1 MVQLEDRTLRPQKYV
16 LLVYTKYMKLILN
29 DLKVIKPNTG
39 LVRLPGLQHTRN
51 PPHPHFLGTLRAGCG
66 AD

>member
-1 MVQLEDRTLRPQKYV
+1 MVQLEDRTLQPQKY
-16 LLVYTKYMKLILN
+16 YTKYMKQISN
-29 DLKVIKPNTG
+29 DLKVIKSNTG